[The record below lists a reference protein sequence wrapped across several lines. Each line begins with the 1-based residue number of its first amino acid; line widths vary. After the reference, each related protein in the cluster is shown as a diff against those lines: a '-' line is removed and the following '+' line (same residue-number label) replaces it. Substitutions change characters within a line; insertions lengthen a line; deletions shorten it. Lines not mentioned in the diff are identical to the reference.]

1 MSSDQ
6 SINFFLFGILQ
17 TDDEFL
23 TKHKIDFVAHD
34 DVPYTIGSGEDIYA
48 WLKEVGVIFIPQDL
62 FQNVKRNPPANQLS
76 MTKIP
81 D

>member
-1 MSSDQ
+1 MHVLKYWL
-6 SINFFLFGILQ
+6 FVWFGIFQ

-48 WLKEVGVIFIPQDL
+48 WLKEVG
-62 FQNVKRNPPANQLS
+62 
-76 MTKIP
+76 T
-81 D
+81 